1 MIISLTLGAIL
12 IASLYFNYKLYNQI
26 THLEDLLQL
35 KFIVRELNIK
45 KAKKEIEVVKPA
57 KKRGRPRK
65 EDSLKKPKVNERRR
79 KVKGS

>member
-1 MIISLTLGAIL
+1 MIISLTLGAVL
-12 IASLYFNYKLYNQI
+12 LVSLYLNFKFYSQI
-26 THLEDLLQL
+26 AKLEDLLQL
-35 KFIVRELNIK
+35 KHIIREFNIK
-45 KAKKEIEVVKPA
+45 KARKQIEVVTPA